1 MQDIKEQDIGF
12 GFVHE
17 TVDFFPGS
25 MGSIPPLRLAGI
37 DEDDIAE
44 PHVVRGID

>member
-1 MQDIKEQDIGF
+1 MQDIKEQNVGF

-17 TVDFFPGS
+17 AVEVSPGS
-25 MGSIPPLRLAGI
+25 LGSIPPLRLAGI
-37 DEDDIAE
+37 DEDDIPE

>member
-1 MQDIKEQDIGF
+1 MQDIKEQDVGF

-17 TVDFFPGS
+17 AVDFSPGWT
-25 MGSIPPLRLAGI
+25 PPLRLAGI